1 MEDYYAE
8 IPKALIEKVYA
19 KYYLD
24 FVLLG
29 FSSEMVSNI
38 HNLGTDEPSN
48 YKNKMVYK
56 NEPYKN
62 RSLHRKRCQ

>member
-38 HNLGTDEPSN
+38 HYLGTDEPSN